1 MKIQHILLLLLLT
14 GGITVGAQTTNS
26 PARMKATN
34 YKLTNLENK
43 KVVLDPTDADIQAM
57 VTSLHEDDG
66 GVLNLDSDASESLMQ
81 IDSYAMGR
89 FHFICQDGKTTYFQK
104 KGYECTSEVA
114 IKILIAY
121 RNGTKD
127 WKTLSEW
134 NEIR

>member
-1 MKIQHILLLLLLT
+1 MKIRHIVLSSLLA
-14 GGITVGAQTTNS
+14 GGITVGAQTTNP
-26 PARMKATN
+26 PALAKATN

-43 KVVLDPTDADIQAM
+43 KVVLNPTDVDIQAM
-57 VTSLHEDDG
+57 VASLHEDDG
-66 GVLNLDSDASESLMQ
+66 GVLNLDSDASGSLMQ

-104 KGYECTSEVA
+104 VGHECTSEVA
-114 IKILIAY
+114 VKILIAY

-134 NEIR
+134 DEIR